1 MTQWAEIIINYIH
14 SQSLIYQHQRYKIM
28 FFCHSDICKPNEF
41 TLRANVN
48 NKQMCGFE
56 LTWFIIDIT
65 NIQLYARAAVDQV

>member
-1 MTQWAEIIINYIH
+1 
-14 SQSLIYQHQRYKIM
+14 M